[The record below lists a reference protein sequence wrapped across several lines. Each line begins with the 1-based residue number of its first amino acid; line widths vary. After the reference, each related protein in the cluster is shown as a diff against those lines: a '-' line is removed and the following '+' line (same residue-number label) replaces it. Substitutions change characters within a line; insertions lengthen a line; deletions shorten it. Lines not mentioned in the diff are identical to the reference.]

1 MKRVMMF
8 VLPGALVLV
17 ACATQKTL
25 EATGGSK
32 ADGVVEL
39 SYEYGMFE
47 QPNVDLQAGVE
58 TARARCAAW
67 GYQNAEPFGGQKKSC
82 NASDAYGSC
91 IHWFVTVS
99 YQCTGGAS
107 R

>member
-1 MKRVMMF
+1 MNRSKVIILL
-8 VLPGALVLV
+8 VALALA
-17 ACATQKTL
+17 ACATEKTL

-47 QPNVDLQAGVE
+47 QPQVDLQSGVA
-58 TARARCAAW
+58 TAKARCAAW
-67 GYQNAEPFGGQKKSC
+67 GYANAEPFGGQKKSC
-82 NASDAYGSC
+82 NASDAYGGC

-99 YQCTGGAS
+99 YQCTGGPS